1 MIYRKEMRQ
10 TVAVES
16 GRASLGGQSQ
26 RKKRKDTTVQG
37 SVQAPCCGVDLFAYG
52 GSHGGEYE

>member
-16 GRASLGGQSQ
+16 GRESLGGQSQ
-26 RKKRKDTTVQG
+26 RKKHKDTTV
-37 SVQAPCCGVDLFAYG
+37 
-52 GSHGGEYE
+52 